1 MPRLHQVVVQV
12 LELAGIHIFDYDDSV
27 IGGVQGPFE
36 IGRHGGMVR
45 AHWYLRLEIERGIS
59 QRSSVTGRVQ
69 Y

>member
-12 LELAGIHIFDYDDSV
+12 LELAGIHIFDYDDGV

-45 AHWYLRLEIERGIS
+45 HIGTSGWRLSAAYHSEA
-59 QRSSVTGRVQ
+59 Q
-69 Y
+69 